1 MYLSVTLSIGASSRV
16 LGVFPRMTLF
26 SRVLLCSSVVL
37 IMSGM
42 LRDVISIGSF
52 GVREMGGGGRK
63 ILLAEQKSS
72 LGVVNTDF
80 KTNSLIFL
88 FCLEK
93 PLGDAKSCSKR
104 PDEADQRRRFLQF
117 DVQEFCHDL
126 EKEMLKTLM
135 DVSKIQKKS
144 TTTHAPVAESSIFIS
159 EEPKGKSKNNL
170 EDFSDF
176 SDSLPICD
184 EYDEELIESLINCE
198 EESDLLSPKSD
209 FMFDD
214 EETNGLTCF
223 EPEHPSSLVLF
234 SQDFEEEPFDYSH
247 QGPLLGTRKPMDDDV
262 GPIFDEEDEPGPT
275 FEAEAP
281 SVTSIIMENQLCFDP
296 VTTPTPLSTNI
307 QEHCEKLDLINY
319 LFRWTCAWAAI
330 AAQLPGRTDN
340 EIKNLWNTHL
350 KKRMLSM
357 GLDPKTHEPLPSHG
371 LAKQAPAS
379 QTTRHMAQWESAR
392 LEAEAR
398 LSRESMLFNP
408 SCEVKYECDHF
419 LRIWNSEI
427 GETFKNLTTTSQSP
441 CSRTTSSSSALVGKE
456 TVMGINH
463 GSGSS
468 SPCSNNVEDV
478 SSDSALQLLLDFP
491 ISDDDMC
498 FLEENIGSS
507 YTESH
512 VGVSINGF

>member
-1 MYLSVTLSIGASSRV
+1 M
-16 LGVFPRMTLF
+16 
-26 SRVLLCSSVVL
+26 
-37 IMSGM
+37 
-42 LRDVISIGSF
+42 
-52 GVREMGGGGRK
+52 GRK
-63 ILLAEQKSS
+63 PCCDKK
-72 LGVVNTDF
+72 G
-80 KTNSLIFL
+80 
-88 FCLEK
+88 
-93 PLGDAKSCSKR
+93 
-104 PDEADQRRRFLQF
+104 
-117 DVQEFCHDL
+117 
-126 EKEMLKTLM
+126 LK
-135 DVSKIQKKS
+135 
-144 TTTHAPVAESSIFIS
+144 
-159 EEPKGKSKNNL
+159 KG
-170 EDFSDF
+170 
-176 SDSLPICD
+176 PWT
-184 EYDEELIESLINCE
+184 
-198 EESDLLSPKSD
+198 P
-209 FMFDD
+209 
-214 EETNGLTCF
+214 
-223 EPEHPSSLVLF
+223 
-234 SQDFEEEPFDYSH
+234 
-247 QGPLLGTRKPMDDDV
+247 
-262 GPIFDEEDEPGPT
+262 EEDEILVEYINKNSHGSWRLLPKKAGLLRCGKSCRLRWTNYLRPDIKRGP
-275 FEAEAP
+275 F
-281 SVTSIIMENQLCFDP
+281 
-296 VTTPTPLSTNI
+296 TP
-307 QEHCEKLDLINY
+307 QEEKLVVQLHGILGN
-319 LFRWTCAWAAI
+319 RWAAI

-371 LAKQAPAS
+371 LAKQASAS

-427 GETFKNLTTTSQSP
+427 GESFKNLTTTSQSP

-468 SPCSNNVEDV
+468 SPCSNNVQDV

-491 ISDDDMC
+491 ISDDDMS

>member
-1 MYLSVTLSIGASSRV
+1 SL
-16 LGVFPRMTLF
+16 LG
-26 SRVLLCSSVVL
+26 LLRC
-37 IMSGM
+37 G
-42 LRDVISIGSF
+42 
-52 GVREMGGGGRK
+52 
-63 ILLAEQKSS
+63 
-72 LGVVNTDF
+72 
-80 KTNSLIFL
+80 
-88 FCLEK
+88 
-93 PLGDAKSCSKR
+93 KSCRLRWTNYLR
-104 PDEADQRRRFLQF
+104 PDIKRGPFTP
-117 DVQEFCHDL
+117 QE
-126 EKEMLKTLM
+126 
-135 DVSKIQKKS
+135 
-144 TTTHAPVAESSIFIS
+144 
-159 EEPKGKSKNNL
+159 
-170 EDFSDF
+170 
-176 SDSLPICD
+176 
-184 EYDEELIESLINCE
+184 
-198 EESDLLSPKSD
+198 
-209 FMFDD
+209 
-214 EETNGLTCF
+214 
-223 EPEHPSSLVLF
+223 
-234 SQDFEEEPFDYSH
+234 
-247 QGPLLGTRKPMDDDV
+247 
-262 GPIFDEEDEPGPT
+262 
-275 FEAEAP
+275 
-281 SVTSIIMENQLCFDP
+281 
-296 VTTPTPLSTNI
+296 
-307 QEHCEKLDLINY
+307 EKLVVQLHAILGN
-319 LFRWTCAWAAI
+319 RWAAI